1 MSEPEK
7 LSYTLEEA
15 ARATGVSRTTIWR
28 QIKAGKLQS
37 FRYAGK
43 TLIMADDLRAALGA
57 AREAS
62 QARARPLS
70 RTG

>member
-1 MSEPEK
+1 MTEPEK
-7 LSYTLEEA
+7 LSFNLEEA
-15 ARATGVSRTTIWR
+15 RIATGVSRSGLWR
-28 QIKAGKLQS
+28 QIKAGKLKS

-43 TLIMADDLRAALGA
+43 TLIMADDLQAALSA

-62 QARARPLS
+62 QARPRPVS